1 MRLGFVAVGPE
12 RTGTTWLHACL
23 LGHTQLCLAARSKET
38 GFFDRHFD
46 RGWDW
51 YWDHF
56 DCRPG
61 QTIAEIGPT
70 YFYRP
75 IATERLHAHNPD
87 CRILISL
94 RDPTAR
100 SFSFYLHL
108 RKRGYVEGT
117 FEQAIE
123 RHPMILDS
131 SRYGTHVPRWLDHFG
146 SERVLLITQEEI
158 AATPDELLA
167 RVCEFA
173 GIEVRDVPEAARRRV
188 NAASLPAHPSFARS
202 ATRIGD
208 WLRARRLLAPIS
220 LAKRLGL
227 RRVYGGGDMPRLAEP
242 MRRRLIAEFEP
253 DIAYVERLLGIAK
266 PAWRAARAEEPAVAT
281 AEEGFE

>member
-51 YWDHF
+51 YWAHF
-56 DCRPG
+56 ECRPE
-61 QTIAEIGPT
+61 QLPAEIGPT

-75 IATERLHAHNPD
+75 IAAERLHAHNPE

-94 RDPTAR
+94 RDPAAR

-108 RKRGYVEGT
+108 RKRGYIDGT
-117 FEQAIE
+117 FEEAIE
-123 RHPMILDS
+123 RHPLIVDS
-131 SRYGTHVPRWLDHFG
+131 SRYATHVPRWLEHFG
-146 SERVLLITQEEI
+146 SERVMIITQEEI
-158 AATPDELLA
+158 ASAPDEVLA

-173 GIEVRDVPEAARRRV
+173 GVEVRDVPEAARRRV
-188 NAASLPAHPSFARS
+188 NAATLPAHPSVARA
-202 ATRIGD
+202 ATRIGN
-208 WLRARRLLAPIS
+208 WLRVRRILEPIVLAR
-220 LAKRLGL
+220 RLGL
-227 RRVYGGGDMPRLAEP
+227 RRVYGGGEIPQLAEP
-242 MRRRLIAEFEP
+242 MRRRLIEQFEP
-253 DIAYVERLLGIAK
+253 DIVYVEQLLGMAR
-266 PAWRAARAEEPAVAT
+266 PAWREARAEAPAVAR